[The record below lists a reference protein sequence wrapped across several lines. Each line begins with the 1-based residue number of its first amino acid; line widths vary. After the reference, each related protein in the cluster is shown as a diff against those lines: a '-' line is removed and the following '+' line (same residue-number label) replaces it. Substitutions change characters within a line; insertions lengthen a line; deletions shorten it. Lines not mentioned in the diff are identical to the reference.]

1 LVVVACASLAC
12 SEKFPRGAPGA
23 DGGQTGDVV
32 PPADADDDAE
42 SSVDAPG
49 DAPISPDASCNA
61 DLTRDP
67 NNCGTCGHSCR
78 YGACALGRCES
89 WLVASAGTVV
99 QLAADTSYVAW
110 SDGHALGEVSLS
122 KVSVDR
128 SAASLLA
135 GTGIGPALSAGS
147 IAWLSPALAV
157 MVSPE
162 ATAGAGMAQASLPAG
177 TTPSHF
183 GLSSDG
189 KTAYFLAPSATGV
202 DLFGCPLTGPSSTC
216 ASLKTVAPAG
226 TPSDLV
232 VTSHF
237 VFSLVNTTSTST
249 IICYDVDIQQ
259 ANLAFQMGT
268 NFGPLARD
276 STYLYWPSGVTPNV
290 VINQVDQYDGPVQM
304 VASML
309 TGVVESLDTDGTNVY
324 FSTSDGTS
332 ATLWSVPV
340 AGGATPVRLYQTA
353 ELAGSIPAVVAAGG
367 AVYFADVATGS
378 PVTSEILGIV
388 PP

>member
-1 LVVVACASLAC
+1 LVVAACASLAC
-12 SEKFPRGAPGA
+12 SEKFPRVDGGAA
-23 DGGQTGDVV
+23 DGGQTGDVAQT
-32 PPADADDDAE
+32 ADADDDAT

-49 DAPISPDASCNA
+49 DAPVDASCNA
-61 DLTRDP
+61 DLTSDP

-89 WLVASAGTVV
+89 WLVASAGNVV

-110 SDGHALGEVSLS
+110 SDGNGLGEVSLA

-128 SAASLLA
+128 SAASLFA
-135 GTGIGPALSAGS
+135 GTGVGPSLSAGS
-147 IAWLSPALAV
+147 IAWLSPPLAV
-157 MVSPE
+157 RVSPE
-162 ATAGAGMAQASLPAG
+162 ATAGAGLAQASLPAG

-189 KTAYFLAPSATGV
+189 TTAYFLAPSAAGV

-216 ASLKTVAPAG
+216 GSLKTVATAG
-226 TPSDLV
+226 TASDLV
-232 VTSHF
+232 VTSHL

-259 ANLAFQMGT
+259 ANLFFQTGT
-268 NFGPLARD
+268 NFGPLAHD
-276 STYLYWPSGVTPNV
+276 SEYLYWPSGVTPNV
-290 VINQVDQYDGPVQM
+290 VINQVDQNDGPVQM

-340 AGGATPVRLYQTA
+340 GGGATPVRLYQTT
-353 ELAGSIPAVVAAGG
+353 EPAGSIPAVVAAGG

-378 PVTSEILGIV
+378 SVTSEILGIV